1 MRLYYNSGDLSDL
14 LVFCKLWQAYPRAL
28 RAYCCAVH
36 LRDLHSSDILLK
48 GGHLSVVER
57 MRVAWK
63 KRADF
68 KWTGYLLAVG
78 SAAAVAATSV
88 VRKTISTEVNPA
100 TFSVWWYGL
109 AGLYGWVLTAARG
122 QLHVA
127 SGIRHK
133 WQPTAVLVLSNAV
146 AAILFYTEIDLANP
160 SLVSFFGRLRTVY
173 TVLLGVLLLRERLNR
188 QEWIGAGIT
197 VLGTLLIAYRGGAV
211 LNLVF
216 LLALV
221 ENFLMA
227 VATIA
232 AKSAVKYVSPTVLVG
247 YRGVLISFLIVI
259 YALVS
264 GQWQPVSW
272 DTWLVIAVGAL
283 GGPFLGHVMYYAALA
298 RIDAGKV
305 AVLAAIQPVFVTLY
319 TALILSTVPTARQAA
334 GGILTVAGV
343 LIVSVARQRSVS
355 SGVKND

>member
-1 MRLYYNSGDLSDL
+1 M
-14 LVFCKLWQAYPRAL
+14 
-28 RAYCCAVH
+28 
-36 LRDLHSSDILLK
+36 
-48 GGHLSVVER
+48 SVVEQ
-57 MRVAWK
+57 MRVAWRN
-63 KRADF
+63 RADLR
-68 KWTGYLLAVG
+68 WTGYLLAIG

-88 VRKTISTEVNPA
+88 VRKTISSEVNPA

-109 AGLYGWVLTAARG
+109 AGLYGWILTAARG

-127 SGIRHK
+127 AGIRRR

-160 SLVSFFGRLRTVY
+160 ALVSFFGRLRTVY
-173 TVLLGVLLLRERLNR
+173 TVLLGVLLLREHLNR

-197 VLGTLLIAYRGGAV
+197 ILGTLLIAYRGGAV
-211 LNLVF
+211 LNFVF
-216 LLALV
+216 ALALV

-247 YRGVLISFLIVI
+247 YRGVLISLLILI

-264 GQWQPVSW
+264 GQWQSVSW
-272 DTWLVIAVGAL
+272 STWWVIAVGAL
-283 GGPFLGHVMYYAALA
+283 GGPFLGHTMYYAALA

-319 TALILSTVPTARQAA
+319 TALVFGTVPTARQAV

-343 LIVSVARQRSVS
+343 LVVSVARLKKAAS
-355 SGVKND
+355 SGVSR